1 MLLIIKGKDRM
12 AGNVTN
18 ARTNQWACCRT
29 KGGISG
35 RLVKAAGK
43 ETFYPC
49 AFSRFFPLGTIE
61 WSVFFFFIVRVGRRK
76 CDSGNTM

>member
-61 WSVFFFFIVRVGRRK
+61 WSVFFFFFIVKGGEEK
-76 CDSGNTM
+76 M